1 MKFKVHIGYVWFI
14 EKLWEN
20 IRERTQEGK
29 VKGKKNKEKKMDLKP
44 TNYFYTTLQTY
55 FTFFNSSI

>member
-29 VKGKKNKEKKMDLKP
+29 VKGKKNEEKKW
-44 TNYFYTTLQTY
+44 
-55 FTFFNSSI
+55 I